1 MDKQLWPRAGQS
13 SKNREDPI
21 LRLLGLAM
29 QSRQLG
35 VALEL
40 GAATMADKGEQADGS
55 SGPLKR
61 CGNAENQPFQPFHLE
76 RAS

>member
-13 SKNREDPI
+13 SKNREDQI

-29 QSRQLG
+29 QSRKLG

-40 GAATMADKGEQADGS
+40 EAATRSDKGEQMEAAGY
-55 SGPLKR
+55 
-61 CGNAENQPFQPFHLE
+61 
-76 RAS
+76 